1 MKILHIVQPLIPGG
15 VSNVVTG
22 LVKAFNKIGVENI
35 VVTFERSSP
44 EILKTLEESNV
55 EILNVNLMLP
65 PFSSYFYAL
74 AVSEKIKK
82 IVTREKPDAIM
93 IHPGWLSIISRFLK
107 TELPIIVTVHG
118 TYFNELKYMK
128 YHPIA
133 GLEKIRYMMG
143 IRLSFDIEISQLRT
157 VAQLNN
163 TLISAVSKNTKRE
176 LVNAGVPSHRVFS
189 ILNGVDKDLF
199 KPMNKDYAKTVVE
212 EVFRVKLKDK
222 VLLHVNPG
230 PIKGTHML
238 IKALAMVKRVY
249 GENITLLVA
258 GRIGP
263 KSYKEYVEVMVKSLG
278 LENNVGFLGYVQQD
292 KLPLLYNAAD
302 LTVVPS
308 YSEGGPL
315 ITPESLACGTP
326 VVATNVGGNPEYLAL
341 ANLNNL
347 LANIESYDFSRSLAL
362 KLIEG
367 VKRDY
372 HVNSVAVPSWHSTAK
387 LYLKV
392 AASLLSRQTD
402 DLHEICKIFTI

>member
-15 VSNVVTG
+15 VSFVVTE
-22 LVKAFNKIGVENI
+22 LIKAFNKIGVENI

-44 EILKTLEESNV
+44 DILKTLEESNV
-55 EILNVNLMLP
+55 EIFYVNLVLT

-74 AVSEKIKK
+74 AISEKIKK
-82 IVTREKPDAIM
+82 IVSREKPNAIM

-107 TELPIIVTVHG
+107 TEIPMIITVHG

-143 IRLSFDIEISQLRT
+143 IRLSFNIEISQLRT
-157 VAQLNN
+157 VTKLNN
-163 TLISAVSKNTKRE
+163 TLIVAVSRNTKRE
-176 LVNAGVPSHRVFS
+176 LVDAGVPSHKVFS

-199 KPMNKDYAKTVVE
+199 KPMNKDYAKAVVE
-212 EVFRVKLKDK
+212 EIFRVRLKDK

-249 GENITLLVA
+249 GEDITLLVA
-258 GRIGP
+258 GRMGP
-263 KSYKEYVEVMVKSLG
+263 RSYREYVEAMVKSLG
-278 LENNVGFLGYVQQD
+278 LENNVRFLGYVEQD

-308 YSEGGPL
+308 YSEGAPL
-315 ITPESLACGTP
+315 VIPESLACGTP
-326 VVATNVGGNPEYLAL
+326 VVATNVGGNPEYL
-341 ANLNNL
+341 NLVTLNDL
-347 LANIESYDFSRSLAL
+347 IINIESYDFSRGLAL
-362 KLIEG
+362 KLIKGLE
-367 VKRDY
+367 VDY
-372 HVNSVAVPSWHSTAK
+372 SIDCEVVPSWTVVAEM
-387 LYLKV
+387 YLK
-392 AASLLSRQTD
+392 ALKSIDIQ
-402 DLHEICKIFTI
+402 